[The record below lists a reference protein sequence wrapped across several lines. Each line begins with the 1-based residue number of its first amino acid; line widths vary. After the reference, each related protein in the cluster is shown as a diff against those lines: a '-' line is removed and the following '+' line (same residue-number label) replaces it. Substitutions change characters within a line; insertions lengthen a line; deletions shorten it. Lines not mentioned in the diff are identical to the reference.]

1 MRAGAGIP
9 SATRILAALLLL
21 LCPAAFAAASLPPV
35 DDPFTLGWHAFEA
48 GDYNRALSL
57 WLPLAEQGD
66 MHAQSNL
73 GFMYEYGQ
81 GTARDEQQAAYWYR
95 QSARNGLAVA
105 QFNLALMY
113 ASGGGIR
120 QDPLR
125 AAYWFR
131 EAAEQ
136 GLADAQYQLAGHLQ
150 QHMGVPRNSAAV
162 HGWLTR
168 AAAQGQPEART
179 ALAVNGDTAP
189 LASVAHTSGQQG
201 SGDGLASFSVGTA
214 WPVASGLAVTNNH
227 VVDGVEQV
235 QLIDVRGTQL
245 TASVVLRNTA
255 HDLALLRVNESGS
268 LPPALPL
275 ASDSPRP
282 GSRVFTIGYP
292 RIDIMG
298 ITPKLSDGIISS
310 LNGYRDDPDSYQVSV
325 PIQPGNSGGPLLNMD
340 GAVVGV
346 VASMLGAY
354 DDTAEPQLLPNVS
367 YAIKVEVLRSM
378 LSQVLRQ
385 TAAVEQ
391 LPAAP
396 APLADL
402 AERIQGSV
410 LIVMVADQASGATAS
425 AEKTHS
431 NNR

>member
-1 MRAGAGIP
+1 MRASTGTP
-9 SATRILAALLLL
+9 SGTQILAALILL
-21 LCPAAFAAASLPPV
+21 LCPAIFAAAPLPLTH
-35 DDPFTLGWHAFEA
+35 DPFTLGWHAFEA
-48 GDYNRALSL
+48 GDYSRALSL
-57 WLPLAEQGD
+57 WQPLAEQGD

-81 GTARDEQQAAYWYR
+81 GTTRDEQQAAHWYR
-95 QSARNGLAVA
+95 QSASNGLAVA
-105 QFNLALMY
+105 QLNLALMY
-113 ASGGGIR
+113 ANGGGIR

-131 EAAEQ
+131 QAAEQ
-136 GLADAQYQLAGHLQ
+136 GLADAQYLLAEHLQ
-150 QHMGVPRNSAAV
+150 QFMGVPRSSAAV

-168 AAAQGQPEART
+168 AAKQGQPDART
-179 ALAVNGDTAP
+179 ALAANADTVP
-189 LASVAHTSGQQG
+189 LASVAHTSEGEA
-201 SGDGLASFSVGTA
+201 SGGELTSFSVGTA
-214 WPVASGLAVTNNH
+214 WPVASGYAVTNNH
-227 VVDGVEQV
+227 VVAGVEQV
-235 QLIDVRGTQL
+235 QLIDVTGTQL
-245 TASVVLRNTA
+245 TASVVLRHTE
-255 HDLALLRVNESGS
+255 HDLALLHVSASGS

-298 ITPKLSDGIISS
+298 RTPKLSDGIISS
-310 LNGYRDDPDSYQVSV
+310 LNGYRDDPDSYQISV

-354 DDTAEPQLLPNVS
+354 DNTAEPQLLPNVS

-378 LSQVLRQ
+378 LQQVLRQ
-385 TAAVEQ
+385 TAAAEQ
-391 LPAAP
+391 LPASP
-396 APLADL
+396 ASLADL

-410 LIVMVADQASGATAS
+410 LIVMVAD
-425 AEKTHS
+425 
-431 NNR
+431 

>member
-1 MRAGAGIP
+1 MRAGAGVP
-9 SATRILAALLLL
+9 SATCILAALLLL
-21 LCPAAFAAASLPPV
+21 LCPAVFAAPSLPPA

-48 GDYNRALSL
+48 DDYNRALSL

-81 GTARDEQQAAYWYR
+81 GTAMDEQQAAYWYL
-95 QSARNGLAVA
+95 QSARSGLAVA

-113 ASGGGIR
+113 ASGGGIQ
-120 QDPLR
+120 QDQLR

-131 EAAEQ
+131 QAADQ
-136 GLADAQYQLAGHLQ
+136 GLADAQYQLAEHLQ
-150 QHMGVPRNSAAV
+150 QYMGVPSNSAAV
-162 HGWLTR
+162 QGWLTR
-168 AAAQGQPEART
+168 AAVQGQPEAQR
-179 ALAVNGDTAP
+179 ALATSRDTAP
-189 LASVAHTSGQQG
+189 LASMAHTSGQQG
-201 SGDGLASFSVGTA
+201 SGDELASFSVGTA
-214 WPVASGLAVTNNH
+214 WPVAGGFAVTNNH
-227 VVDGVEQV
+227 VVDGVAQV
-235 QLIDVRGTQL
+235 QLIDVTGTQL
-245 TASVVLRNTA
+245 TASVVLRDTE
-255 HDLALLRVNESGS
+255 HDLALLRVSESGS

-298 ITPKLSDGIISS
+298 RTPKLSDGIISS

-354 DDTAEPQLLPNVS
+354 DSTAQPQVLPNVS
-367 YAIKVEVLRSM
+367 YAIKVEVLRDM
-378 LSQVLRQ
+378 LLQVQQQ
-385 TAAVEQ
+385 TAVAEQ
-391 LPAAP
+391 LPASP
-396 APLADL
+396 AQLADL

-410 LIVMVADQASGATAS
+410 LIVMVAD
-425 AEKTHS
+425 
-431 NNR
+431 

>member
-1 MRAGAGIP
+1 MNTSAGNP
-9 SATRILAALLLL
+9 TATQILAALLLL
-21 LCPAAFAAASLPPV
+21 LCPAVFAAAPSPPA
-35 DDPFTLGWHAFEA
+35 DDPFTRGWHAFED
-48 GDYNRALSL
+48 GHYSHALAL

-113 ASGGGIR
+113 ASGGGI
-120 QDPLR
+120 QKDPLR

-131 EAAEQ
+131 QAAEQ
-136 GLADAQYQLAGHLQ
+136 GLADAQYQLSEHLQ
-150 QHMGVPRNSAAV
+150 QYMGVPRDSAAV
-162 HGWLTR
+162 RGWLTR
-168 AAAQGQPEART
+168 AAQQGQIEAQT
-179 ALAVNGDTAP
+179 ALAMNSDTVP
-189 LASVAHTSGQQG
+189 LASVAHTSGQES

-235 QLIDVRGTQL
+235 QLIDVTGTQL
-245 TASVVLRNTA
+245 AASVVLRNTE

-298 ITPKLSDGIISS
+298 RTPKLSDGIISS

-346 VASMLGAY
+346 VASMLGSY

-367 YAIKVEVLRSM
+367 YAIKVAVLRSM

-385 TAAVEQ
+385 TAIAEQ
-391 LPAAP
+391 LPASP

-425 AEKTHS
+425 AENTHAK
-431 NNR
+431 NR

>member
-1 MRAGAGIP
+1 MRANAGIP
-9 SATRILAALLLL
+9 SGTQILAALILL
-21 LCPAAFAAASLPPV
+21 LCPAVFAAFPPPLV

-48 GDYNRALSL
+48 GEYSRALSL

-73 GFMYEYGQ
+73 GFMSEYGQ
-81 GTARDEQQAAYWYR
+81 GMARDEQQAVHWYR
-95 QSARNGLAVA
+95 RSAKNGLAVA

-113 ASGGGIR
+113 ANGRGIR

-136 GLADAQYQLAGHLQ
+136 GLADAQYQLAEHLQ
-150 QHMGVPRNSAAV
+150 QYMGVPRNSAAV
-162 HGWLTR
+162 NGWLTR
-168 AAAQGQPEART
+168 AAEQGQPEART
-179 ALAVNGDTAP
+179 ALATNRDTVP
-189 LASVAHTSGQQG
+189 LASVAHTSELED
-201 SGDGLASFSVGTA
+201 SGDDLTSFSVGTA
-214 WPVASGLAVTNNH
+214 WPVASGHAVTNNH
-227 VVDGVEQV
+227 VVAGVEQV
-235 QLIDVRGTQL
+235 QLIDVTGTQL
-245 TASVVLRNTA
+245 TASVVLRDA
-255 HDLALLRVNESGS
+255 VHDLALLHVSESGS

-298 ITPKLSDGIISS
+298 RTPKLSDGIISS
-310 LNGYRDDPDSYQVSV
+310 LNGYRDDPDSYQISV
-325 PIQPGNSGGPLLNMD
+325 PIQPGNSGGPLVNMD

-354 DDTAEPQLLPNVS
+354 DGTAQAQVLPNVS

-385 TAAVEQ
+385 TAAPEQ
-391 LPAAP
+391 LPASP

-410 LIVMVADQASGATAS
+410 LIVMVAD
-425 AEKTHS
+425 
-431 NNR
+431 

>member
-1 MRAGAGIP
+1 MSTSAGIP
-9 SATRILAALLLL
+9 TATQLLAVLLLL
-21 LCPAAFAAASLPPV
+21 LCTAVFAAAPPPPA

-48 GDYNRALSL
+48 GNYSHALAL

-113 ASGGGIR
+113 ANGGGIR
-120 QDPLR
+120 KDPLR

-131 EAAEQ
+131 QAAEQ
-136 GLADAQYQLAGHLQ
+136 GLADAQYQLSEHLQ
-150 QHMGVPRNSAAV
+150 QYMGVPRNSAAV
-162 HGWLTR
+162 RGWLTR
-168 AAAQGQPEART
+168 AAQQGQNEAQT
-179 ALAVNGDTAP
+179 ALAMNSDTVP
-189 LASVAHTSGQQG
+189 LASVAHSSREENAGNELTR
-201 SGDGLASFSVGTA
+201 FSVGTA
-214 WPVASGLAVTNNH
+214 WPVASGYAVTNKH
-227 VVDGVEQV
+227 VVDGVDQV
-235 QLIDVRGTQL
+235 QLIDVTGTSL
-245 TASVVLRNTA
+245 TASVVLRNA
-255 HDLALLRVNESGS
+255 EHDLALLRVSGPGS

-275 ASDSPRP
+275 ASLPPRP

-298 ITPKLSDGIISS
+298 RTPKLSNGIISA
-310 LNGYRDDPDSYQVSV
+310 LNGYRDDPDSYQISV

-346 VASMLGAY
+346 VASMLGGY
-354 DDTAEPQLLPNVS
+354 DDADEPLLLPNVN
-367 YAIKVEVLRSM
+367 YAIKVDVLRSM
-378 LSQVLRQ
+378 LPRVLPQ
-385 TAAVEQ
+385 TAAAEL
-391 LPAAP
+391 LPASP

-410 LIVMVADQASGATAS
+410 LIVMVA
-425 AEKTHS
+425 
-431 NNR
+431 N